1 MVGHG
6 ETKAG
11 SCLFPVIAATIAN
24 MGICVMIFVSTLYL
38 QQVRGYSG
46 LVAGLMFIPAASRAN

>member
-1 MVGHG
+1 
-6 ETKAG
+6 
-11 SCLFPVIAATIAN
+11 